1 MAVLSTSAIES
12 SKMPRPKLAI
22 AGAGRVGSAL
32 ALLLSQ
38 RGWPICG
45 VWSRSPDSAG
55 RLAQQ
60 VGATTWTDP
69 ADLAEAELVL
79 VTVPDGA
86 IGDCAQVIAQAGGW
100 HEGQGVVHCSGGVEV
115 SALAPA
121 QAAGAWIG
129 GFHPLQAFATV
140 EAALAVLPGSF
151 FALEGDGPLCTW
163 LPALVESLNGT
174 GQWLAAGARPLYHA
188 GAVFASNYVVT
199 LFSVGV
205 RLLTQAG
212 GSTERS
218 PETSASSVESLA
230 EVSGEPRSRRRLAE
244 VLTPAQAAA
253 ALLRLT
259 EGAVHNL
266 AAVGLPGA
274 LTGPIRR
281 GDAQTV
287 ARHLAAL
294 DADAPDLADLYRA
307 LAWQTLPLA
316 QALNLDP
323 QALDEVAQVVRAEC
337 LTQ

>member
-1 MAVLSTSAIES
+1 MLTVSAAELDETQ
-12 SKMPRPKLAI
+12 RPALAI

-38 RGWPICG
+38 RGWPIRG
-45 VWSRSPDSAG
+45 VWSRSPDAAA
-55 RLAQQ
+55 RLAQPI
-60 VGATTWTDP
+60 GAAAWSDP
-69 ADLAEAELVL
+69 ACLAEADLVL
-79 VTVPDGA
+79 LTVPDGA
-86 IGDCAQVIAQAGGW
+86 IGGWAQAIAQAGGW
-100 HEGQGVVHCSGGVEV
+100 REGQGVVHCSGAVEV

-140 EAALAVLPGSF
+140 EAARAVLPGSF
-151 FALEGDGPLCTW
+151 FALEGAGPLRTW
-163 LPALVESLNGT
+163 LPALAESLNGT
-174 GQWLAAGARPLYHA
+174 WQWLKPGARPLYHA

-212 GSTERS
+212 
-218 PETSASSVESLA
+218 
-230 EVSGEPRSRRRLAE
+230 
-244 VLTPAQAAA
+244 LTPAQAAA

-266 AAVGLPGA
+266 VTVGLPGA

-281 GDAQTV
+281 GDAQTIT
-287 ARHLAAL
+287 RHLEAL
-294 DADAPDLADLYRA
+294 TAQAPDLTDLYRA
-307 LAWQTLPLA
+307 LACQTLPLA

-323 QALDEVAQVVRAEC
+323 QALDAVAQVVKKE
-337 LTQ
+337 T

>member
-1 MAVLSTSAIES
+1 MLTASAAEFDETQ
-12 SKMPRPKLAI
+12 RPTLAI

-38 RGWPICG
+38 RGWPIRG
-45 VWSRSPDSAG
+45 VWSRSPDAAA

-60 VGATTWTDP
+60 IGAAAWSDP
-69 ADLAEAELVL
+69 ACLADAQLVL
-79 VTVPDGA
+79 LTVPDGA
-86 IGDCAQVIAQAGGW
+86 IGDCAQAIAQAGGW
-100 HEGQGVVHCSGGVEV
+100 REGQGVVHCSGGMEV

-151 FALEGDGPLCTW
+151 FALEGDGPLRTW
-163 LPALVESLNGT
+163 LPALAESLNGT
-174 GQWLAAGARPLYHA
+174 WQWLAPGARPLYHA

-212 GSTERS
+212 
-218 PETSASSVESLA
+218 
-230 EVSGEPRSRRRLAE
+230 
-244 VLTPAQAAA
+244 LTPAQAAA

-281 GDAQTV
+281 GDAETV

-294 DADAPDLADLYRA
+294 EAAAPDLADLYRA
-307 LAWQTLPLA
+307 LARQTLPLA

-323 QALDEVAQVVRAEC
+323 QALDAVAQAVKKE
-337 LTQ
+337 T

>member
-1 MAVLSTSAIES
+1 MLTTSAAECNETLY
-12 SKMPRPKLAI
+12 PTLAI

-38 RGWPICG
+38 RGWPISG
-45 VWSRSPDSAG
+45 VWSRSPDAAA

-60 VGATTWTDP
+60 LGAAAWTDP
-69 ADLAEAELVL
+69 ADLAGAQLVL
-79 VTVPDGA
+79 LTVPDGV
-86 IGDCAQVIAQAGGW
+86 IGACAETIAQAGGW
-100 HEGQGVVHCSGGVEV
+100 RPGQGVVHCSGAVEV
-115 SALAPA
+115 AALAPA

-129 GFHPLQAFATV
+129 GFHPLQAVATI

-151 FALEGDGPLCTW
+151 FALEGVGPLRDW
-163 LPALVESLNGT
+163 LPALAKSLDGT
-174 GQWLAAGARPLYHA
+174 WQWLNPGARPLYHA
-188 GAVFASNYVVT
+188 AAVFASNYVVT

-205 RLLTQAG
+205 RLLAQAG
-212 GSTERS
+212 
-218 PETSASSVESLA
+218 
-230 EVSGEPRSRRRLAE
+230 
-244 VLTPAQAAA
+244 LTPDQASA
-253 ALLRLT
+253 ALAHLT
-259 EGAVHNL
+259 AGAVRNL

-294 DADAPDLADLYRA
+294 DAASPELAALYRD

-323 QALDEVAQVVRAEC
+323 QALDAVAQVVRSGIPI
-337 LTQ
+337 Q